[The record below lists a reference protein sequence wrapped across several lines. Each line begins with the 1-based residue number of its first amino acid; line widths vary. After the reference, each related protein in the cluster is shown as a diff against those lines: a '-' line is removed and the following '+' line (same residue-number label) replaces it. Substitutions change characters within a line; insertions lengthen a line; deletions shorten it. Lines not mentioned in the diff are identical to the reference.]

1 VESLVSLSWCIRQG
15 TRGEG
20 DEDAD
25 YLPPGYHSV
34 LRTWMRFDG
43 LVVGLAIGIDVC
55 RMWEDVGIIES
66 VDGFCVQAYCW
77 W

>member
-1 VESLVSLSWCIRQG
+1 MIGC
-15 TRGEG
+15 
-20 DEDAD
+20 
-25 YLPPGYHSV
+25 HSV

-66 VDGFCVQAYCW
+66 VDGFCVHHVDIVLFC
-77 W
+77 